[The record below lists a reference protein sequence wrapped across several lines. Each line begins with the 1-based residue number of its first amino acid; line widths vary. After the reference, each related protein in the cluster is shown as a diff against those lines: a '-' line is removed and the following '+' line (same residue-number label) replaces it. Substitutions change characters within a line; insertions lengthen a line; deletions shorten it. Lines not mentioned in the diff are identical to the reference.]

1 MDAQPMRRAGNDSSP
16 AGGHRPAIPW
26 GNPCVWDGSGGAG
39 SARSGYPA
47 FYGVFGVMVEV
58 YTNQLVNT
66 IGRDSRDVVLG
77 WEEASARL
85 TPGVG
90 TGESPPNPTRAA
102 ACRDFPTQGRGFHP
116 RGVDGELS

>member
-26 GNPCVWDGSGGAG
+26 GNPCVGDGSGGAG
-39 SARSGYPA
+39 SARSGYPE

-58 YTNQLVNT
+58 NTNQLVNT

-77 WEEASARL
+77 WERASGRL
-85 TPGVG
+85 TRGVG
-90 TGESPPNPTRAA
+90 TGGSPPTPLGLPLVGT
-102 ACRDFPTQGRGFHP
+102 FPLRVGVSTLLRRRGA
-116 RGVDGELS
+116 

>member
-77 WEEASARL
+77 WEKASGRL

-90 TGESPPNPTRAA
+90 PVNLPPTPLGLPLVGT
-102 ACRDFPTQGRGFHP
+102 FPLRVGISTLWRGRGA
-116 RGVDGELS
+116 